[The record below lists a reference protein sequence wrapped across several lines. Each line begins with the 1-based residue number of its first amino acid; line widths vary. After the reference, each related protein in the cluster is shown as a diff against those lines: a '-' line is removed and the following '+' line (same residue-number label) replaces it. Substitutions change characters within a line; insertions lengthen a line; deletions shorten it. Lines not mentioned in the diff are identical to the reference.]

1 MISRLC
7 ATTGV
12 IALAATAGIAPPAV
26 ADSGP
31 PGAELAGLPNTL
43 SQARYYGP
51 DKAKGM
57 LDLKDVATSK
67 IPGDSPIVVS
77 LGDSYIS
84 GEAGRWAGNVMA
96 TVDAWR
102 TNALGSSAYS
112 DAGADEAIPDCHRAT
127 QAEVNFALKGVTT
140 VNLAC
145 SGAVTGSQWY
155 PATGLWK
162 PGIDFAKTSL
172 PGNVTGY
179 GQALMLQN
187 LAAANPGRIRMVELS
202 IGGNDFNF
210 GPIVTACVTN
220 FIMGDQPC
228 SKDPNV
234 TKYVGEENAAVQ
246 LAKIQGAMRN
256 VVQAV
261 GTNKNQPWTL
271 MAQDYP
277 SPVATSDKIRVK
289 SEGRYT
295 RLIENGCPMYNADLD
310 WANLTALIKIDDT
323 VRKAASGLTDLPGNV
338 SVKFL
343 DLTDAL
349 VGHRLCEQNTYPLDN
364 QDSPIGSWDLPNAVN
379 SAEWVQAIRVM
390 GAKLGE
396 WAIFP
401 FRTQESLHPD
411 YWAQRAYQSCQAQA
425 YGDGTAIRGGTCLLG
440 GPGLDPNGRPIM
452 KLASPSMSQFS
463 LVGKPG
469 AFGSAGGPGK
479 VVDLGVAKVN
489 KKAAMVD
496 WRKPTVRAKAALY
509 YYRVRKP
516 HKEWGPWMS
525 VGRST
530 GFMLTTPKK
539 GTYSVKVVATN
550 AKGAGEPQIVAYA
563 RGG

>member
-1 MISRLC
+1 
-7 ATTGV
+7 
-12 IALAATAGIAPPAV
+12 
-26 ADSGP
+26 
-31 PGAELAGLPNTL
+31 L
-43 SQARYYGP
+43 SQARWYGP

-57 LDLKDVATSK
+57 LDLKDPATAK

-96 TVDAWR
+96 TVDSWR

-112 DAGADEAIPDCHRAT
+112 DARSDEAIPDCHRAT
-127 QAEVNFALKGVTT
+127 QAEVNFAVKGVVT

-145 SGAVTGSQWY
+145 SGAVTNSQWY
-155 PATGLWK
+155 PGTGLWK
-162 PGIDFAKTSL
+162 PGIDFATTPL

-202 IGGNDFNF
+202 IGGNDFSF
-210 GPIVTACVTN
+210 GSIVTACVTN

-234 TKYVGEENAAVQ
+234 TKFVGDENAAVQ
-246 LAKIQGAMRN
+246 LAKIETAMRN

-261 GTNKNQPWTL
+261 GPNKNQPWTL

-277 SPVATSDKIRVK
+277 SPVATSDKIRVT

-310 WANLTALIKIDDT
+310 WANRTALIKIDDT
-323 VRKAASGLTDLPGNV
+323 VRTAAKSLTDLPANA

-411 YWAQRAYQSCQAQA
+411 YWAQRAYQSCLAQA
-425 YGDGTAIRGGTCLLG
+425 YGDGSAIKGGTCLLG
-440 GPGLDPNGRPIM
+440 GPGLDADGRPIM
-452 KLASPSMSQFS
+452 KLASPSMSEFS
-463 LVGKPG
+463 LVSGPG
-469 AFGSAGGPGK
+469 GFGSVGGPGEVVGLSSVK
-479 VVDLGVAKVN
+479 VK
-489 KKAAMVD
+489 KKAAMID
-496 WRKPTVRAKAALY
+496 WRRPAMGGKVALY
-509 YYRVRKP
+509 YYRVQQP
-516 HKEWGPWMS
+516 GASWGPWMS

-530 GFMLTTPKK
+530 GFMLATPNK
-539 GTYSVKVVATN
+539 GRYSVKVVAAN
-550 AKGAGEPQIVAYA
+550 AKGAGQPVKIVYK
-563 RGG
+563 RVR